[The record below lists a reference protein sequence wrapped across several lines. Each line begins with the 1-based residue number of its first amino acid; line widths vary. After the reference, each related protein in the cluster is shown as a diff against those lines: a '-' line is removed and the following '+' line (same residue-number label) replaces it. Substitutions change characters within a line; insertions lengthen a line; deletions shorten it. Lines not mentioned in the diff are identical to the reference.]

1 MKGKQQDYR
10 VEKYIRYGIRKYSFG
25 AASVAIAAGL
35 MFLGNGAV
43 SATEVQGTEVAVA
56 STTSK
61 AQDGVPSSDKG
72 KSESETASTNAT
84 VESKSEA
91 IKVAD
96 KVALTNKVAALEAK
110 LSTAKK
116 ADAAAQTAVKEAL
129 VSAKAILAKADASQA
144 DVDAE
149 AAKIADLTAVLTE
162 SDASAKKAEEAKK
175 QRS

>member
-1 MKGKQQDYR
+1 MKDKQQDYR

-61 AQDGVPSSDKG
+61 AQDGVPSSD
-72 KSESETASTNAT
+72 NAT

-91 IKVAD
+91 NKVAD

-116 ADAAAQTAVKEAL
+116 ADVAAQTAAKEAL

-162 SDASAKKAEEAKK
+162 SDATAQKAEEAKK
-175 QRS
+175 AE

>member
-10 VEKYIRYGIRKYSFG
+10 VENYIRYGIRKYSFG

-61 AQDGVPSSDKG
+61 AQDEVPSSDKG

-116 ADAAAQTAVKEAL
+116 ADVAAQIAAKEAL

-144 DVDAE
+144 DVDSE
-149 AAKIADLTAVLTE
+149 AAKIADFTAVLTE
-162 SDASAKKAEEAKK
+162 
-175 QRS
+175 